1 MKIEVA
7 CRADDTTKA
16 KGDLLEG
23 LATDLLS
30 AQSFKVIEEIRVIG
44 AELDLLCKHEVSG
57 KEIYVECKAQAGNIG
72 APILRQLNGTV
83 DAYDYAEGWLVSTA
97 EFGKEAKGFAEMWK
111 NKPADKASRL
121 SFYTPDLIIKSLKK
135 ASVICDP
142 PIELASAFV
151 GSSEAIGEWTLVI
164 SPFGRFWAAYTLLGG
179 APHGVIFFG
188 TKTGQRISDS
198 ETLNNIATLESVL
211 CDYDVTVGVE
221 VKTETK
227 NVTDI
232 TPPNVVEVQTG
243 ESWDDYRP
251 ARPQDFIGRDDTQKH
266 ILNFLEN
273 ARTTDDA
280 TRIFAITGNSGL
292 GKSSLVAKVR
302 DRTKNKHYKKKLF
315 TFAIDMRGARNP
327 AYVSAS
333 LIKCLEQAQKA
344 GFGKQIDIQ
353 LTNPSTPLSSPS
365 ISEYL
370 ESLKKEGKFVCLIF
384 DQFEELYSKPEL
396 YSVFTAAKDLMID
409 VASFKGAFG
418 LGFAWKTD
426 STTQQDHPAYHI
438 WHELS
443 DHRREFKLNSFNKG
457 EISKAITAF
466 EKQAD
471 FKLTAEIRHQ
481 ISHSSQGFPWLLKKL
496 CIHLYENQDQ
506 QNGTNSTLLELDVK
520 NLFENDL
527 QTLNQREDASL
538 KLIAAKAPA
547 DWSEI
552 IEISGVATVNS
563 LVAKRLIIRSGDRLN
578 VYWDIFRDYLLSGNV
593 PVVPFNYI
601 PSSDINAMLKVGEV
615 LEKNRLQ
622 TSETIASRTSL
633 NERTVWNIGADLVLF
648 GVAER
653 QGTSFKLHRDMADGT
668 VRGILSRIRN
678 KIDKH
683 SLKIDLY
690 RNHAGQT
697 IAKPEI
703 LSGLKDCLP
712 NEKFSDK
719 TWGIYTNRFV
729 NIFVQ
734 LGFLARSGPRFTV
747 QDSGSV
753 VSKVSRRSRSSEVF
767 SAMASPASVCDAF
780 YVLQNNSDVE
790 NANTLGYRNSVSVL
804 KRFNLIEVENDVG
817 KLNVQALA
825 KFGGV
830 PEAVWTSAKNEV
842 AITKCIEALKRNVS
856 LSGPELGAFVS
867 DEFNLN
873 WTDASKAR
881 TGNAL
886 KQWANWII
894 EGSKE
899 AEIPE
904 PPGRKKRS
912 DATQV

>member
-7 CRADDTTKA
+7 CRADDSTKA
-16 KGDLLEG
+16 KGDLLES

-30 AQSFKVIEEIRVIG
+30 AQSFKVIEEIRVTG

-111 NKPADKASRL
+111 KKPAEKASRL
-121 SFYTPDLIIKSLKK
+121 SFYTPELIVKALKK
-135 ASVICDP
+135 ASVICEP
-142 PIELASAFV
+142 PIESAEDFA
-151 GSSEAIGEWTLVI
+151 GSSESVGEWTLVL

-179 APHGVIFFG
+179 APHGVIFFS
-188 TKTGQRISDS
+188 TKTGQRISDID
-198 ETLNNIATLESVL
+198 TLNNIATLESVL
-211 CDYDVTVGVE
+211 CDYDVTVGANIPP
-221 VKTETK
+221 ETK
-227 NVTDI
+227 SSADN

-273 ARTTDDA
+273 ARTTTDS

-315 TFAIDMRGARNP
+315 TFAIDMRGARSP
-327 AYVSAS
+327 AYISAS
-333 LIKCLEQAQKA
+333 VIKCLEQAQKA
-344 GFGKQIDIQ
+344 GFGKKIDIQ
-353 LTNPSTPLSSPS
+353 LTNPSTPLSSSS
-365 ISEYL
+365 ISDYL
-370 ESLKKEGKFVCLIF
+370 ESVKNEGKFICLIF

-396 YSVFTAAKDLMID
+396 FSVFTAARDLMID
-409 VASFKGAFG
+409 IASFKGAIG

-426 STTQQDHPAYHI
+426 STTQHDHPAYHI

-443 DHRREFKLNSFNKG
+443 DHRREYKLTSFNKG

-481 ISHSSQGFPWLLKKL
+481 ISHSCQGFPWLLKKL
-496 CIHLYENQDQ
+496 CIHLYNNQNQ
-506 QNGTNSTLLELDVK
+506 QYGANSTLLELDVR
-520 NLFENDL
+520 NLFESDL
-527 QTLNQREDASL
+527 QTLNPSEASSL
-538 KLIAAKAPA
+538 KLIAGKAPA

-552 IEISGVATVNS
+552 IEISGVATVNN
-563 LVAKRLIIRSGDRLN
+563 LVAKRLIVRSGDRLN

-615 LEKNRLQ
+615 LNKDGFQ
-622 TSETIASRTSL
+622 TSECIAEKTNL

-653 QGTSFKLHRDMADGT
+653 QGTSFKLHRDMADGA
-668 VRGILSRIRN
+668 VRGVLSRIRV
-678 KIDKH
+678 KVDKH

-697 IAKPEI
+697 ISRSEI
-703 LSGLKDCLP
+703 TSTLKDCLP
-712 NEKFSDK
+712 SEKFTEK
-719 TWGIYTNRFV
+719 TWEIYTNRFA
-729 NIFVQ
+729 NILVQ
-734 LGFLARSGPRFTV
+734 VGFLARSGPRFTV

-753 VSKVSRRSRSSEVF
+753 ISKVSRRSRSSEVF

-780 YVLQNNSDVE
+780 EVLQKNTDVE
-790 NANTLGYRNSVSVL
+790 NSNKLGYRNSVSVL
-804 KRFNLIEVENDVG
+804 KRFNLVEVENNAA
-817 KLNVQALA
+817 KINSEALG
-825 KFGGV
+825 KFGGI
-830 PEAVWTSAKNEV
+830 PEAVWSSAKNEV
-842 AITKCIEALKRNVS
+842 AINKSIEALRRRGDI
-856 LSGPELGAFVS
+856 SGPELGEFVS
-867 DEFNLN
+867 EEFKLN

-886 KQWANWII
+886 KQWAKWII
-894 EGSKE
+894 EGSE
-899 AEIPE
+899 QDQIPE

-912 DATQV
+912 DALSE